1 MNRIKIYYMEQITKH
16 RGEILNTG
24 TNKGINSVQKEKLLI
39 WESNAV
45 PVKISAKLLRKFDKL
60 IL

>member
-1 MNRIKIYYMEQITKH
+1 MEQITKH

-45 PVKISAKLLRKFDKL
+45 PVKISAKFLRKFDKL